1 MIIMS
6 NEREEI
12 RWKFQV
18 LLQNIS
24 NAIDALDDERKTID
38 ERYSKDVNEQDKLRT
53 KWFGGIGFLVVILI
67 PLIAIGYIEQ
77 WYLFIAVG
85 AVILGIIIWIW
96 TNISLQNKFI
106 VFREVDNTYLVI
118 IKGHLL
124 PLRGT
129 ISTLA
134 LVENFPK
141 EKTELLI
148 KYVSLYE
155 NSLSYN
161 LTSYMEER
169 LDVKQLDH
177 ELFRTHYKFS
187 KESLDELKK
196 SDLNLKCEQIEQFI
210 KEFEKNEKSKK

>member
-1 MIIMS
+1 MS
-6 NEREEI
+6 TDREEI
-12 RWKFQV
+12 RWKFQL

-24 NAIDALDDERKTID
+24 NAIDALDNERKTID

-67 PLIAIGYIEQ
+67 PLIITRYIEE
-77 WYLFIAVG
+77 WYSLIAVG
-85 AVILGIIIWIW
+85 AIIVGIIIWIW

-106 VFREVDNTYLVI
+106 VFREIDDTYHTV

-124 PLRGT
+124 PLRGNIT
-129 ISTLA
+129 TLA

-141 EKTELLI
+141 DKTELLI

-155 NSLSYN
+155 ISLTYN

-177 ELFRTHYKFS
+177 ELFRIHYKLS
-187 KESLDELKK
+187 KESLNELKK
-196 SDLNLKCEQIEQFI
+196 SDLNLNCEQIESFI
-210 KEFEKNEKSKK
+210 KEFEKNTKSKK

>member
-1 MIIMS
+1 MS
-6 NEREEI
+6 SEREEI

-18 LLQNIS
+18 ILQNIS
-24 NAIDALDDERKTID
+24 NAINDLDNERKTID
-38 ERYSKDVNEQDKLRT
+38 ERYSKDVNDQDKLRT
-53 KWFGGIGFLVVILI
+53 KWFGGIGFLVVILL
-67 PLIAIGYIEQ
+67 PLVAIGYIEQ
-77 WYLFIAVG
+77 WYSFIAIG

-96 TNISLQNKFI
+96 TNISLQNKFT
-106 VFREVDNTYLVI
+106 VFREIDNTYLLVI
-118 IKGHLL
+118 RGHLL
-124 PLRGT
+124 PLRG
-129 ISTLA
+129 IMSTLA

-155 NSLSYN
+155 ISLTYT

-169 LDVKQLDH
+169 LDIKQLDH

-196 SDLNLKCEQIEQFI
+196 SDLNLKCEQIEKFI
-210 KEFEKNEKSKK
+210 EEFEKNEKSKK

>member
-1 MIIMS
+1 MS
-6 NEREEI
+6 EREEI
-12 RWKFQV
+12 RWKFQL

-24 NAIDALDDERKTID
+24 NAIDALDNERKTID

-67 PLIAIGYIEQ
+67 PLIITGYIEE
-77 WYLFIAVG
+77 WYLLIAVG
-85 AVILGIIIWIW
+85 AIILGIIIWIW

-106 VFREVDNTYLVI
+106 VFREIDDTYHTVI
-118 IKGHLL
+118 KCHLL

-129 ISTLA
+129 ITTLA

-141 EKTELLI
+141 DKTELLI

-155 NSLSYN
+155 ISLTYN
-161 LTSYMEER
+161 LTSYMEEK
-169 LDVKQLDH
+169 LIIKQLDH

-196 SDLNLKCEQIEQFI
+196 SDLNLKCEQIEEFI
-210 KEFEKNEKSKK
+210 KEFKKNEKSKK